1 MIDRLEFEITLKSP
15 IQFWGN
21 LSKANVNR
29 LLGPEV
35 AQMIKYNQNNPH
47 HCYDLFLH
55 TLHTVEN
62 LGNNASD
69 TLRIAAFFHDIG
81 KPFVATQKHN
91 KTVFHGHANKSA
103 EIAHQLLLQMGYAMS
118 EIERI
123 CFFIKHHDDFIS
135 WVLPSESY
143 DRSNP
148 YLIEISPPNL
158 KSHIVKTM
166 NDYAC
171 FETNEI
177 HQLWGNLLLLC
188 RADTLAQTDKV
199 YRGRIVIDSKV
210 HKLKKIES
218 IEQALASLT
227 FSNMYP
233 LRHDGGE

>member
-1 MIDRLEFEITLKSP
+1 MISGTEFENSLKSP

-21 LSKANVNR
+21 MSKSNVDR
-29 LLGPEV
+29 LLGPET

-62 LGNNASD
+62 LGDSAPD
-69 TLRIAAFFHDIG
+69 ALRIAAFFHDIG
-81 KPFVATQKHN
+81 KPFVATPKHN
-91 KTVFHGHANKSA
+91 RTVFYGHANKSA
-103 EIAHQLLLQMGYAMS
+103 EIAHQLLLRMGYALS
-118 EIERI
+118 EIERV

-135 WVLPSESY
+135 WVFPSEPY

-148 YLIEISPPNL
+148 YLIEISPSNL
-158 KSHIVKTM
+158 KTHIVETM
-166 NDYAC
+166 KDYTF

-177 HQLWGNLLLLC
+177 HQVWGNLLLLC

-210 HKLKKIES
+210 HKLRKIES
-218 IEQALASLT
+218 IEQVLALLT
-227 FSNMYP
+227 FSNA
-233 LRHDGGE
+233 